1 MADTIDNSSG
11 IVVFDTETTGLD
23 SRTDEI
29 LQFSAC
35 DGEGNPLINT
45 YLRPVRHTE
54 WPGAMAVNGITPDM
68 VADAPTLGEM
78 SGRIKAVLESAKTL
92 IGYNAPFDLGFVS
105 SFFRPGKDVR
115 VIDVMIDFA
124 RQYGEWDS
132 YHEDYK
138 WQKLVTAARYY
149 GYEFKAHDSM
159 NDVFATLYVYQMM
172 QEGKKQKFSVY
183 EAALKA
189 SQATCTENKKVLD
202 KAAVVVRRDN
212 HTGLKGYDVLIGD
225 KWYECMA
232 TRRRCRHEG
241 DVMVSNE

>member
-1 MADTIDNSSG
+1 MTETVDNPSG

-23 SRTDEI
+23 RKNDEI
-29 LQFSAC
+29 IQFSAC

-54 WPGAMAVNGITPDM
+54 WPGAMAVNGITPAM
-68 VADAPTLGEM
+68 VADAPTLEEM

-92 IGYNAPFDLGFVS
+92 IGYNTP
-105 SFFRPGKDVR
+105 
-115 VIDVMIDFA
+115 DVMIDFA

-189 SQATCTENKKVLD
+189 SQATCTENCPAFQSEQED
-202 KAAVVVRRDN
+202 RQYGYPGA
-212 HTGLKGYDVLIGD
+212 GL
-225 KWYECMA
+225 
-232 TRRRCRHEG
+232 
-241 DVMVSNE
+241 

>member
-1 MADTIDNSSG
+1 MTETVDNPSG

-23 SRTDEI
+23 RKNDEI

-35 DGEGNPLINT
+35 DGDGNTLINT

-54 WPGAMAVNGITPDM
+54 WPGAMAVNGITPAM
-68 VADAPTLGEM
+68 VADAPTLEEM

-92 IGYNAPFDLGFVS
+92 IGYNTPF
-105 SFFRPGKDVR
+105 
-115 VIDVMIDFA
+115 DVMIDFA

-189 SQATCTENKKVLD
+189 SQATCTENCPAFQSEQED
-202 KAAVVVRRDN
+202 RQYGYPGA
-212 HTGLKGYDVLIGD
+212 GL
-225 KWYECMA
+225 
-232 TRRRCRHEG
+232 
-241 DVMVSNE
+241 

>member
-1 MADTIDNSSG
+1 MTETVDNPSG

-23 SRTDEI
+23 RKNDEI
-29 LQFSAC
+29 IQFSAC

-54 WPGAMAVNGITPDM
+54 WPGAMAVNGITPAM
-68 VADAPTLGEM
+68 VADAPTLEEM
-78 SGRIKAVLESAKTL
+78 SGRIKAVLESA
-92 IGYNAPFDLGFVS
+92 N
-105 SFFRPGKDVR
+105 
-115 VIDVMIDFA
+115 DVMIDFA

-189 SQATCTENKKVLD
+189 SQATCTENCPAFQSEQED
-202 KAAVVVRRDN
+202 RQYGYPGA
-212 HTGLKGYDVLIGD
+212 GL
-225 KWYECMA
+225 
-232 TRRRCRHEG
+232 
-241 DVMVSNE
+241 

>member
-1 MADTIDNSSG
+1 MTETVDNPSG

-23 SRTDEI
+23 RKNDEI
-29 LQFSAC
+29 IQFSAC

-54 WPGAMAVNGITPDM
+54 WPGAMAVNGITPAM
-68 VADAPTLGEM
+68 VADAPTLEEM

-92 IGYNAPFDLGFVS
+92 IGYNTPFDL
-105 SFFRPGKDVR
+105 
-115 VIDVMIDFA
+115 DVMIDFA

-189 SQATCTENKKVLD
+189 SQATCTENCPAFQSEQED
-202 KAAVVVRRDN
+202 RQYGYPGA
-212 HTGLKGYDVLIGD
+212 GL
-225 KWYECMA
+225 
-232 TRRRCRHEG
+232 
-241 DVMVSNE
+241 